1 MSNVIRLALVDP
13 HDDSREAL
21 KSMLIGM
28 DIVWLEAECSRYEFF
43 QDVVAQTNPDV
54 GVINLDGNPDK
65 AIALIERIRVSTPD
79 CVLLAIS
86 KNTDGPTILRT
97 IRAGVREFLTL
108 PIEVE
113 EVHGALSRIQEA
125 KFGSGDARVRTCK
138 MIAIAGATGGVGCT
152 SIAVNIGCNLASNP
166 ENSVALV
173 DLDLALGDADVF
185 LDSIPDYSLLDVTE
199 NVARLDFQLLRKSL
213 TKHSSGLYLLPRP
226 VQLQELTAIN
236 PESLRRVIGL
246 LRASFTHVVIDTSKS
261 FSAVDLTAMELV
273 NEVAL
278 IVQLDLPC
286 LRNMV
291 RLLMSFQEMDNIR
304 DKVKVVVNRMGLESG
319 QISLK
324 KARETI
330 GRDVFHQI
338 PNDYRTM
345 IEMRN
350 NGVPL
355 IEQAPKAPITQ
366 SIMQLTDML
375 VGNVTE
381 STEEDG
387 QPSKPKSVAGA
398 AGWLSFW
405 QGKPGDKAPAK
416 ATVK

>member
-1 MSNVIRLALVDP
+1 MSNVLRLALVDP
-13 HDDSREAL
+13 RDETREKL

-28 DIVWLEAECSRYEFF
+28 ELVWLEAECSRYEFF
-43 QDVVAQTNPDV
+43 GDVVSQTSPDV
-54 GVINLDGNPDK
+54 GVICMDTSPEK
-65 AIALIERIRVSTPD
+65 AIALIERLRVSSPE
-79 CVLLAIS
+79 CVLIALS
-86 KNTDGPTILRT
+86 QHTDGPTILKT
-97 IRAGVREFLTL
+97 LRAGAKEFLTL
-108 PIEVE
+108 PVNVE
-113 EVHGALSRIQEA
+113 ELLSTLNRIQEA
-125 KFGSGDARVRTCK
+125 RFGSGDSRVRTCK
-138 MIAIAGATGGVGCT
+138 MIAVAGATGGVGCT
-152 SIAVNIGCNLASNP
+152 SIAVNIGCNLAANP

-226 VQLQELTAIN
+226 VQLQDLTAIN
-236 PESLRRVIGL
+236 PDSLRKVIGL

-261 FSAVDLTAMELV
+261 FSEVDLTAMELV

-324 KARETI
+324 KARESI

-345 IEMRN
+345 VEMRN

-355 IEQAPKAPITQ
+355 IEQAPRAPITQ
-366 SIMQLTDML
+366 SILQLTDML
-375 VGNVTE
+375 VGNVPG
-381 STEEDG
+381 EDAQTG
-387 QPSKPKSVAGA
+387 EGGSEKAVASS
-398 AGWLSFW
+398 AGWLNFW
-405 QGKPGDKAPAK
+405 QGKAQNTKTKAK
-416 ATVK
+416 A

>member
-1 MSNVIRLALVDP
+1 
-13 HDDSREAL
+13 
-21 KSMLIGM
+21 
-28 DIVWLEAECSRYEFF
+28 
-43 QDVVAQTNPDV
+43 
-54 GVINLDGNPDK
+54 
-65 AIALIERIRVSTPD
+65 
-79 CVLLAIS
+79 
-86 KNTDGPTILRT
+86 
-97 IRAGVREFLTL
+97 
-108 PIEVE
+108 
-113 EVHGALSRIQEA
+113 
-125 KFGSGDARVRTCK
+125 
-138 MIAIAGATGGVGCT
+138 MIAVAGATGGVGCT
-152 SIAVNIGCNLASNP
+152 SIAVNIGCNLAADPN
-166 ENSVALV
+166 NSVALV

-199 NVARLDFQLLRKSL
+199 NVSRLDFQLLRKSL

-226 VQLQELTAIN
+226 VQLQDLAAIN

-246 LRASFTHVVIDTSKS
+246 LKASFTHVVIDTSKS
-261 FSAVDLTAMELV
+261 FTEVDLTAMELV

-324 KARETI
+324 KARDTI

-345 IEMRN
+345 VEMRN

-366 SIMQLTDML
+366 SILQLTDML
-375 VGNVTE
+375 VGTSLPKGKGTNRKTRAWRMPPDGCRSGRARE
-381 STEEDG
+381 SRWR
-387 QPSKPKSVAGA
+387 SRRVKS
-398 AGWLSFW
+398 
-405 QGKPGDKAPAK
+405 
-416 ATVK
+416 

>member
-1 MSNVIRLALVDP
+1 MSHVLRLALVDP
-13 HDDSREAL
+13 SDESREKL
-21 KSMLIGM
+21 KSMLVGM
-28 DIVWLEAECSRYEFF
+28 ELVWLEAECSRYEFF
-43 QDVVAQTNPDV
+43 GDVVSQTTPDV
-54 GVINLDGNPDK
+54 GVISMDSSPEK
-65 AIALIERIRVSTPD
+65 AIALIERLRVSSPE
-79 CVLLAIS
+79 CVLVALS
-86 KNTDGPTILRT
+86 RNTDGPTILKT
-97 IRAGVREFLTL
+97 LRAGAKEFLTL
-108 PIEVE
+108 PVNVE
-113 EVHGALSRIQEA
+113 ELLSTLNRVQIA
-125 KFGSGDARVRTCK
+125 RYGSGDSRVRACK
-138 MIAIAGATGGVGCT
+138 MIAVAGATGGVGCT

-226 VQLQELTAIN
+226 VQLQDLSAIN
-236 PESLRRVIGL
+236 PESLKKVIGL

-261 FSAVDLTAMELV
+261 FSQVDLVALELV

-278 IVQLDLPC
+278 MVQLDLPC

-324 KARETI
+324 KARESI

-345 IEMRN
+345 VEMRN

-375 VGNVTE
+375 VGNVPGDDTQAGE
-381 STEEDG
+381 NGSE
-387 QPSKPKSVAGA
+387 KAVASS
-398 AGWLSFW
+398 AGWMSFW
-405 QGKPGDKAPAK
+405 QGKPKAK
-416 ATVK
+416 VKT

>member
-1 MSNVIRLALVDP
+1 MSNVLRLALVDP
-13 HDDSREAL
+13 RDETREKL

-28 DIVWLEAECSRYEFF
+28 EMVWLEAECSRYEFF
-43 QDVVAQTNPDV
+43 GDVVSQTTPDV
-54 GVINLDGNPDK
+54 GVICMDTSPEK
-65 AIALIERIRVSTPD
+65 AIALIERLRVSSPE
-79 CVLLAIS
+79 CVLIALS
-86 KNTDGPTILRT
+86 QHTDGPTILKT
-97 IRAGVREFLTL
+97 LRAGAKEFLTL
-108 PIEVE
+108 PVNVE
-113 EVHGALSRIQEA
+113 ELLSTLNRIQEA
-125 KFGSGDARVRTCK
+125 RFGSGDSRVRTCK
-138 MIAIAGATGGVGCT
+138 MIAVAGATGGVGCT
-152 SIAVNIGCNLASNP
+152 SIAVNIGCNLAANP

-226 VQLQELTAIN
+226 VQLQDLSAIN
-236 PESLRRVIGL
+236 PDSLRKVIGL

-261 FSAVDLTAMELV
+261 FSEVDLTAMELV
-273 NEVAL
+273 NEIAL
-278 IVQLDLPC
+278 MVQLDLPC

-324 KARETI
+324 KARESI

-345 IEMRN
+345 VEMRN

-355 IEQAPKAPITQ
+355 IEQAPRAPITQ
-366 SIMQLTDML
+366 SILQLTDML
-375 VGNVTE
+375 VGNV
-381 STEEDG
+381 
-387 QPSKPKSVAGA
+387 PSDDAQTGEGGSEKAVASS
-398 AGWLSFW
+398 AGWMNFW
-405 QGKPGDKAPAK
+405 QGKAQKTKAK
-416 ATVK
+416 A

>member
-43 QDVVAQTNPDV
+43 QDVVSQTNPDV

-79 CVLLAIS
+79 CVLLALS

-398 AGWLSFW
+398 AGWMNFW

-416 ATVK
+416 ATAK

>member
-1 MSNVIRLALVDP
+1 MSNVLRLALVDP
-13 HDDSREAL
+13 RDETREKL

-28 DIVWLEAECSRYEFF
+28 DMVWLEAECSRYEFF
-43 QDVVAQTNPDV
+43 GDVVAQTNPDV
-54 GVINLDGNPDK
+54 GVICMDSSPEK
-65 AIALIERIRVSTPD
+65 AIALIERLKTTSPD
-79 CVLLAIS
+79 CVMLALS
-86 KNTDGPTILRT
+86 QNTDGPTILKAL
-97 IRAGVREFLTL
+97 RAGAKEFLTL
-108 PIEVE
+108 PVNVE
-113 EVHGALSRIQEA
+113 ELLAALHRIQEA
-125 KFGSGDARVRTCK
+125 KYGSGDSRVRACK
-138 MIAIAGATGGVGCT
+138 MIAVAGATGGVGCT
-152 SIAVNIGCNLASNP
+152 SVAVNIGCNLASNP
-166 ENSVALV
+166 ENSVALL

-226 VQLQELTAIN
+226 VQLQDLSAIN
-236 PESLRRVIGL
+236 PESLRKVIGL
-246 LRASFTHVVIDTSKS
+246 LKASFTHVVIDTSKS
-261 FSAVDLTAMELV
+261 FSEVDLTAMELV

-324 KARETI
+324 KARESI
-330 GRDVFHQI
+330 GRDVYHQI

-345 IEMRN
+345 VEMRN

-355 IEQAPKAPITQ
+355 IEQAPRAPITQ
-366 SIMQLTDML
+366 SILQLTDML
-375 VGNVTE
+375 VGNVPK
-381 STEEDG
+381 ED
-387 QPSKPKSVAGA
+387 VATSEGGTDKA
-398 AGWLSFW
+398 VASSAGWLNFW
-405 QGKPGDKAPAK
+405 QGKNQKAK
-416 ATVK
+416 VKT

>member
-1 MSNVIRLALVDP
+1 MSNVLRLALVDP
-13 HDDSREAL
+13 RDETREKL

-28 DIVWLEAECSRYEFF
+28 EMVWLEAECSRYEFF
-43 QDVVAQTNPDV
+43 GDVVAQTNPDV
-54 GVINLDGNPDK
+54 GVVCMDSSPEK
-65 AIALIERIRVSTPD
+65 AISLIERIRTTSPD
-79 CVLLAIS
+79 CVILALS
-86 KNTDGPTILRT
+86 QNTDGPTILKAL
-97 IRAGVREFLTL
+97 RAGAKEFLTL
-108 PIEVE
+108 PVSVE
-113 EVHGALSRIQEA
+113 ELLAALHRIQEA
-125 KFGSGDARVRTCK
+125 KYGSGDSRVRACK
-138 MIAIAGATGGVGCT
+138 MIAVAGATGGVGCT

-185 LDSIPDYSLLDVTE
+185 LDTIPDYSLLDVTE

-226 VQLQELTAIN
+226 VQLQDLSAIN
-236 PESLRRVIGL
+236 PESLRKVIGL

-261 FSAVDLTAMELV
+261 FSEVDLAAMELV

-304 DKVKVVVNRMGLESG
+304 EKVKVVVNRMGLESG

-324 KARETI
+324 KARESI
-330 GRDVFHQI
+330 GRDVYHQI

-345 IEMRN
+345 VEMRN

-355 IEQAPKAPITQ
+355 IEQAPRAPITQ
-366 SIMQLTDML
+366 SILQLTDML
-375 VGNVTE
+375 VGNVSNEDVAASE
-381 STEEDG
+381 SGTD
-387 QPSKPKSVAGA
+387 KAVASS
-398 AGWLSFW
+398 AGWLNFW
-405 QGKPGDKAPAK
+405 QGKNQKAKVK
-416 ATVK
+416 A